1 MCRFFTTSFWPSE
14 MPVLNWR
21 KTINQ
26 ESHILWCRNAITHA
40 SSVPTSL
47 RGYSS
52 RLPQCSVSF
61 FHTSLM
67 NRYPL
72 VLSFFLKIG
81 KSGNIPAGTTV
92 DTSITHPFEFDFYLC
107 SHAGIQVTADGRDSA
122 FCSLWMAHGLSCDA
136 VSLYS
141 GHQPAVSLLR
151 FVGRQSLHRGRAADT
166 DLPVVPH
173 LRTLHTLGLHPCAS
187 LLRSSS
193 GLPCPL
199 PSSGQRT

>member
-1 MCRFFTTSFWPSE
+1 
-14 MPVLNWR
+14 
-21 KTINQ
+21 
-26 ESHILWCRNAITHA
+26 
-40 SSVPTSL
+40 
-47 RGYSS
+47 
-52 RLPQCSVSF
+52 
-61 FHTSLM
+61 M
-67 NRYPL
+67 NHYPL
-72 VLSFFLKIG
+72 IFFFFVKIG

-107 SHAGIQVTADGRDSA
+107 SHAGIQVTADGRDAA
-122 FCSLWMAHGLSCDA
+122 FCS
-136 VSLYS
+136 VSLS
-141 GHQPAVSLLR
+141 VASAGNSCLSSAGHQPTVSLLR